1 MRMKNNLSANFL
13 TYLEKG
19 SLQISTNNIPSINFQ
34 TLGNSRILDII
45 EIPIQLSKKPGLVK
59 QLSQAKSL
67 AKSLSQENIT
77 LEIRLRGETVLKLG
91 KEANPK
97 LAKIVTLS
105 NHIEITD
112 VKKLKELSNLI

>member
-19 SLQISTNNIPSINFQ
+19 TLQISTNDIPSINFR